1 MNIFRLAI
9 LITVAMVAFAA
20 NSLLCRLALKTTS
33 IDAASFSTVRILS
46 GALLLWLLM
55 QARGA
60 KLAQHG
66 SWRGAAALF
75 VYVATFSYAYIS
87 LSAGTGALI
96 LFGAVQVTMIVAG
109 YIAGERMSKIQL
121 AGLSLAVTG
130 LVILVLPGVQAPSL
144 AGSALMLMSGIA
156 WGMYSLLGR
165 GVPDAILATTGNFI
179 RALPLAIVLVLLASP
194 WARFDGAGVIY
205 AVLSGALAS
214 GVGYVIWYRVLRE
227 ISVITASIVQLSA
240 PVIAA
245 VGGILF
251 LNEVLS
257 LSLLFAAVLILGG
270 IGLVLSRK
278 KMA

>member
-1 MNIFRLAI
+1 MSIFRLAV
-9 LITVAMVAFAA
+9 LVTLAMVAFAA

-33 IDAASFSTVRILS
+33 IDAVSFSAVRIMS

-55 QARGA
+55 QVRGV
-60 KLAQHG
+60 KFAQHG

-75 VYVATFSYAYIS
+75 IYVATFSYAYIS

-96 LFGAVQVTMIVAG
+96 LFGAVQVTMIAAG

-144 AGSALMLMSGIA
+144 EGSILMLMSGIA
-156 WGMYSLLGR
+156 WGMYSLFGR

-179 RALPLAIVLVLLASP
+179 RALPMAIVLVLFALP
-194 WARFDGAGVIY
+194 WVRYDVAGVIY

-227 ISVITASIVQLSA
+227 ISAITASTVQLSA

-257 LSLLFAAVLILGG
+257 LSLLIAAVLILGG

-278 KMA
+278 KMT

>member
-1 MNIFRLAI
+1 MNIFRLSV
-9 LITVAMVAFAA
+9 LVTVAMIAFAA

-33 IDAASFSTVRILS
+33 IDAASFSAVRILS

-55 QARGA
+55 QARGV

-75 VYVATFSYAYIS
+75 IYVTTFSYAYIS
-87 LSAGTGALI
+87 LSAGTGALV

-109 YIAGERMSKIQL
+109 FIAGERMSKIQF
-121 AGLSLAVTG
+121 AGFFLAVTG

-144 AGSALMLMSGIA
+144 AGSMLMLLSGIA
-156 WGMYSLLGR
+156 WGMYSLFGR

-179 RALPLAIVLVLLASP
+179 RALPMALVLILLALP
-194 WARFDGAGVIY
+194 WAKFDGAGVMY

-227 ISVITASIVQLSA
+227 ISAISASIVQLSA

-245 VGGILF
+245 VGGIIF

-257 LSLLFAAVLILGG
+257 LNLLIAVVLILGG
-270 IGLVLSRK
+270 IGFVLSK
-278 KMA
+278 KRL